1 MPRSMRAPCSSST
14 VTISELPIQ
23 LAMCS
28 GVELSLREGEQRRKS
43 QYALKRMHI
52 SIDLAAFKQ

>member
-1 MPRSMRAPCSSST
+1 MRAPCSSST